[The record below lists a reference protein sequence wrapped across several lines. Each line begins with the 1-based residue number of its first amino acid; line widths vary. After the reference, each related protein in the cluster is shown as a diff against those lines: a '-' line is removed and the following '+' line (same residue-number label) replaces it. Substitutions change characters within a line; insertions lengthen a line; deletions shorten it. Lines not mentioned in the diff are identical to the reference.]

1 VVHPVEGGEMVSTG
15 RRVTSDDAEFRR
27 RRAEYENERD
37 RGNFFHPRTESCPWC
52 GDRGIRWRI
61 RVADTRQC
69 KPGTF
74 DMDECSSCGHLFQNP
89 RLTGTGLAYYYRDVY
104 DGLGRDHYSSIAER
118 SRSAYRR
125 RVRLLAGH
133 PRLEH
138 WLDVGARHGH
148 LCREARVSHPGTTFH
163 ALDPSEEIL
172 RARDRGWVDVAECT
186 PLIEF
191 AEDHPAEFDVVSL
204 IHYLERTTSPR
215 QEMSAVRRVLRRG
228 GVVVIESVNPRS
240 RYARLHGRFW
250 YCWMAPQNLHL
261 MPWRN
266 VCELLEEHGFV
277 VSRVELGAA
286 NKPFD
291 NLAALLTAL
300 NHHLPPARPWP
311 WLRRAGGPVGRRVR
325 TGVMILAGPLLG
337 LALVLDLLLHGVIRR
352 GRGGNTYR
360 IVAVAG

>member
-1 VVHPVEGGEMVSTG
+1 MVSTG
-15 RRVTSDDAEFRR
+15 RRPASGDAEFRR
-27 RRAEYENERD
+27 RRAEYEHERN

-52 GDRGIRWRI
+52 GAREIRFRI

-74 DMDECSSCGHLFQNP
+74 DMDECSSCGHVFQNP
-89 RLTGTGLAYYYRDVY
+89 RLTDTGLAYYCRDVY
-104 DGLGRDHYSSIAER
+104 DGLGREHYASIAER
-118 SRSAYRR
+118 SRPAYRR
-125 RVRLLAGH
+125 RLRLLGGR
-133 PRLEH
+133 PRPEH

-148 LCREARVSHPGTTFH
+148 FCREARVSLPGTTFH

-172 RARDRGWVDVAECT
+172 RARDRGWVDAAEST

-191 AEDHPAEFDVVSL
+191 AGDHLAGFDVVSL

-215 QEMSAVRRVLRRG
+215 QELSAVRRVLRPG
-228 GVVVIESVNPRS
+228 GVVLIELVNPRS

-261 MPWRN
+261 MPWHN
-266 VCELLEEHGFV
+266 MCELLEETGFV
-277 VSRVELGAA
+277 VSCVELGAA

-300 NHHLPPARPWP
+300 NYFLPPARPWP
-311 WLRRAGGPVGRRVR
+311 WLRRPGGPAGRLLRAAA
-325 TGVMILAGPLLG
+325 MILAGPLLG
-337 LALVLDLLLHGVIRR
+337 LALVLDLLLHQVIRR
-352 GRGGNTYR
+352 RRGGNTYR